1 MTQPTGPFGFTGPR
15 VAARRDAFLP
25 DRCPVSPRR
34 ATGADQRDSLPSHG
48 TPTSMTG
55 PAVLPAARPA
65 GRRAGGRWLA
75 IVAASLLFHAT
86 LLDVLPH
93 WSLAPTDEPPND
105 TPLHVTLAAPEAAV
119 EPPRVVPVIPTP
131 ARPAPRP
138 RPRLS
143 PRPRPSQPITPE
155 FVPESTEEVPQVA
168 LTAPGPS
175 DRTGTAASAP
185 VAVATT
191 PQPAPDPPA
200 EAPPQAAPP
209 AVAATVPQSA
219 RLRYKVLYV
228 DTKNFNTVH
237 YYGVG
242 SIDWSTGD
250 GRYRSGLVAAVDFL
264 LFKVNVLEST
274 SEGSVGPSGLA
285 PDRYTEKPQRR
296 SAVAT
301 NFNRDAR
308 QSITFSAS
316 PATAPL
322 VGGAQDRLSVLF
334 QIGGLL
340 LANPHQSSAG
350 EHLAIPV
357 AGVRGN
363 VETWQFESLG
373 VESIAA
379 GGTTLETTHL
389 RYLPRPDSNDRAID
403 IWIARNDGYPAR
415 VLYTEPNGN
424 TTDLTLD
431 EVTAR

>member
-93 WSLAPTDEPPND
+93 WSLAPTDDTAERHAAARHAGGAGRGGRAAARWCRSSRRRRDRRPGRVHASRPDPGRRSRSRRNSFPSPPKRCPRSRSRHPARRIAREPP
-105 TPLHVTLAAPEAAV
+105 L
-119 EPPRVVPVIPTP
+119 PRRSPSQ
-131 ARPAPRP
+131 RPRSPRPIHRPRRRP
-138 RPRLS
+138 RPRRPQWQRRCRSRPGCATRCCTSTRRTSTRCTTTASARSTGRPATDAIAAASS
-143 PRPRPSQPITPE
+143 PR
-155 FVPESTEEVPQVA
+155 ST
-168 LTAPGPS
+168 S
-175 DRTGTAASAP
+175 CCSR
-185 VAVATT
+185 
-191 PQPAPDPPA
+191 
-200 EAPPQAAPP
+200 
-209 AVAATVPQSA
+209 
-219 RLRYKVLYV
+219 
-228 DTKNFNTVH
+228 
-237 YYGVG
+237 
-242 SIDWSTGD
+242 STSWN
-250 GRYRSGLVAAVDFL
+250 RH
-264 LFKVNVLEST
+264 

-296 SAVAT
+296 PTVAT

-322 VGGAQDRLSVLF
+322 VAAARRTACRCCSRSARCCSP
-334 QIGGLL
+334 IRSR
-340 LANPHQSSAG
+340 SSAG
-350 EHLAIPV
+350 GHIDMPV
-357 AGVRGN
+357 AGVRGD
-363 VETWQFESLG
+363 VETWQLRDRSG
-373 VESIAA
+373 SSRSTA

-389 RYLPRPDSNDRAID
+389 RTPPRPGSNDRDID
-403 IWIARNDGYPAR
+403 VWIARGRRLSGPRAVHR
-415 VLYTEPNGN
+415 AERQHG
-424 TTDLTLD
+424 
-431 EVTAR
+431 R